1 MDLIVLKCRVNTLI
15 DSALKTEMEEKKYE
29 LDYKTEKKSE
39 MLSLSWVQSVS
50 SLPTQYLN

>member
-39 MLSLSWVQSVS
+39 MLSLS
-50 SLPTQYLN
+50 